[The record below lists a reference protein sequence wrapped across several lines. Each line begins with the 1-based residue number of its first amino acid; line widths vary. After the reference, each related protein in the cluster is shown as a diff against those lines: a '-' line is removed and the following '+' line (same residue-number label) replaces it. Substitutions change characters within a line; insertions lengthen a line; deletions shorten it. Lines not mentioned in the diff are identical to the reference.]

1 MKPYTIKRTIK
12 GTVLGILV
20 VMVVAWSLGPIYWLI
35 TTSFKQLSEIQS
47 RPPTFISRQPR
58 LRNYQAVF
66 GLVGR
71 EELTDMES
79 VSPTHSE
86 AGYTVYTVYLRN
98 SILAASITTI
108 FIIPIGILGAY
119 ALDRFAIKRKK
130 DIMFW
135 ILSQRMMPPIVII
148 IPLYLLLAKIGLID
162 NIFGLVVGYTT
173 MTLPFAIWMLT
184 SYFSEIP
191 KELDEAAVM
200 DGCSRFQV
208 LVRIIIPVIAPC
220 IAAAA
225 ILCFMFCWN
234 EFLGAL
240 MLTYT
245 EKSQTVAVALS
256 TFKGSKG
263 VAYGQMAALTT
274 VSMIPIVVMVL
285 FVQRFLVRGLTF
297 GALK

>member
-1 MKPYTIKRTIK
+1 MNPYAIKRTIK

-20 VMVVAWSLGPIYWLI
+20 VIVVAWSLGPIYWLI
-35 TTSFKQLSEIQS
+35 STSFKQLSEIQS

-98 SILAASITTI
+98 SILAATITTI

-162 NIFGLVVGYTT
+162 NIFGLVVLYTT

-191 KELDEAAVM
+191 KELDEAALM
-200 DGCSRFQV
+200 DGCTRFQV

-234 EFLGAL
+234 EFIGAL

-245 EKSQTVAVALS
+245 EKAQTVAVALS

-274 VSMIPIVVMVL
+274 VSMVPIVVMVL